1 METFIKE
8 FGPFVATVMFIVIL
22 IILIKR
28 LRRKNTSYSFKNK
41 SKSSTRYI
49 KDKSGNSGTRG
60 DQFK

>member
-8 FGPFVATVMFIVIL
+8 FSPFVAIVLFTVIL
-22 IILIKR
+22 VLFIKR

-41 SKSSTRYI
+41 SKGSVRNI
-49 KDKSGNSGTRG
+49 KDKGGDSGTRG